1 MRVNTKYIN
10 SIRSTSSKKR
20 SETSGFSRRGS
31 CVTQLVAI
39 YTDLIFAGTSYPN
52 AAAAAEGAALV
63 MQATVVRSAV
73 LTGTVHTTNVATR
86 N

>member
-10 SIRSTSSKKR
+10 SIRSTSSKKC
-20 SETSGFSRRGS
+20 SETSGFSRRCS
-31 CVTQLVAI
+31 CVTQLVATAGI
-39 YTDLIFAGTSYPN
+39 IFACASNSN

-73 LTGTVHTTNVATR
+73 LMGTVPTTNVATR

>member
-1 MRVNTKYIN
+1 M
-10 SIRSTSSKKR
+10 
-20 SETSGFSRRGS
+20 
-31 CVTQLVAI
+31 QLVA
-39 YTDLIFAGTSYPN
+39 TDGIIFAGTSNSN